1 MREISGETLRA
12 WRRGRGWDVPEL
24 ARQLRRAAGH
34 DPLAAHDA
42 LVRMIYRW
50 ERVGLRTERYELLYR
65 RLGLAEAEP
74 ARPAGAEAGS
84 GGTRDAGAE
93 REARNVLAWI
103 AGTNA
108 SDDAITEIA
117 RAASYLAEA
126 HTRVAAGKVLTEVM
140 ALHGEV
146 QALLRSGR
154 QRLGQTRDLLR
165 IDSGL
170 LAHAGLLLGDL
181 GQHEAARDYGTAA
194 LLFAQ
199 EAQADEAIAW
209 SVKAKTARWQN
220 RFAESAELAR
230 RGFEVS
236 GPTPTRVELAYREA
250 NAIALFG
257 DVSRARQALQRAER
271 AAETVACDGSAP
283 SVWSF
288 PVVRQAIFS
297 LSIAI
302 YTGDAAAALRGA
314 AAADACWSAGDAK
327 VPATWAQV
335 RAGAAM
341 AYLMTGSLDGAAAE
355 LAPMLDLAPEL
366 RIGTVTGYL
375 AHLDRMLGQRPYAD
389 SHLAADLR
397 QQIREFSSAAA
408 A

>member
-1 MREISGETLRA
+1 
-12 WRRGRGWDVPEL
+12 
-24 ARQLRRAAGH
+24 
-34 DPLAAHDA
+34 
-42 LVRMIYRW
+42 MIYRW

-65 RLGLAEAEP
+65 RLGVAEVEP

-84 GGTRDAGAE
+84 DGTRDAGAE

-108 SDDAITEIA
+108 SDDAIAEIA

-126 HTRVAAGKVLTEVM
+126 HTRVAAGKVLAEVM

-220 RFAESAELAR
+220 RFVESAELAR

-257 DVSRARQALQRAER
+257 DVSRARRP
-271 AAETVACDGSAP
+271 CSARNGPLKQWPVMAPLPLCGRSRRSGGRSSP
-283 SVWSF
+283 S
-288 PVVRQAIFS
+288 RL
-297 LSIAI
+297 LSTPGMPPPRCA
-302 YTGDAAAALRGA
+302 
-314 AAADACWSAGDAK
+314 
-327 VPATWAQV
+327 VPRRRTP
-335 RAGAAM
+335 AGAQEM
-341 AYLMTGSLDGAAAE
+341 
-355 LAPMLDLAPEL
+355 P
-366 RIGTVTGYL
+366 RC
-375 AHLDRMLGQRPYAD
+375 RRPGRR
-389 SHLAADLR
+389 SG
-397 QQIREFSSAAA
+397 RERRWPT
-408 A
+408 